1 MELPDCGEAP
11 LQVGEDV
18 VDVLCAHRQAD
29 GVGPDP
35 LVLQLLWGQLAV
47 GGGGRVDHQ
56 ALGVGHIGQQGE
68 QLQAV
73 NEPVGLPD
81 AAPDLKGQNGTA
93 PLGKIALVQPVVR
106 VLRQRR
112 VIDPLHQRVPRQI
125 FHHPPGILPVALQP
139 QRQGLNPL
147 QQQKGGKGGDLSL
160 IHIWQALEAAIAAG
174 VTVIPAS
181 GRPLTGLSPEFLDI
195 PGVEY
200 ALTSNGAALYRLRDR
215 QPTHTDYLDTG
226 LAAELMDRLSSLELM
241 ATFFAAGRG
250 YAVQRQLALLPRLS
264 VSQAVK
270 DYLATSRQPLEDP
283 VDFIR
288 QNGRVEKFSL
298 NFIHTPGGTWV
309 DYPQVQAL
317 LEEHPGLSVVSGGTD
332 NLEIT
337 APTASKGT
345 ALLALADH
353 LGIPHEQTMACGDS
367 ENDLEMLKA
376 AGFAVAMANSE
387 ACILP
392 YADAVTAS
400 NEEDGVAKAIAQY
413 IL

>member
-1 MELPDCGEAP
+1 MKRPIKLLALDLDGT
-11 LQVGEDV
+11 
-18 VDVLCAHRQAD
+18 VLNDAK
-29 GVGPDP
+29 
-35 LVLQLLWGQLAV
+35 
-47 GGGGRVDHQ
+47 
-56 ALGVGHIGQQGE
+56 HITP
-68 QLQAV
+68 A
-73 NEPVGLPD
+73 
-81 AAPDLKGQNGTA
+81 T
-93 PLGKIALVQPVVR
+93 R
-106 VLRQRR
+106 
-112 VIDPLHQRVPRQI
+112 
-125 FHHPPGILPVALQP
+125 
-139 QRQGLNPL
+139 
-147 QQQKGGKGGDLSL
+147 
-160 IHIWQALEAAIAAG
+160 QALEAAIAAG

-215 QPTHTDYLDTG
+215 QPIYTDYLDTG
-226 LAAELMDRLSSLELM
+226 LAAELMERLSSLELM

>member
-1 MELPDCGEAP
+1 M
-11 LQVGEDV
+11 
-18 VDVLCAHRQAD
+18 
-29 GVGPDP
+29 
-35 LVLQLLWGQLAV
+35 
-47 GGGGRVDHQ
+47 
-56 ALGVGHIGQQGE
+56 
-68 QLQAV
+68 
-73 NEPVGLPD
+73 
-81 AAPDLKGQNGTA
+81 
-93 PLGKIALVQPVVR
+93 
-106 VLRQRR
+106 
-112 VIDPLHQRVPRQI
+112 
-125 FHHPPGILPVALQP
+125 
-139 QRQGLNPL
+139 
-147 QQQKGGKGGDLSL
+147 
-160 IHIWQALEAAIAAG
+160 
-174 VTVIPAS
+174 
-181 GRPLTGLSPEFLDI
+181 
-195 PGVEY
+195 
-200 ALTSNGAALYRLRDR
+200 
-215 QPTHTDYLDTG
+215 
-226 LAAELMDRLSSLELM
+226 
-241 ATFFAAGRG
+241 
-250 YAVQRQLALLPRLS
+250 
-264 VSQAVK
+264 
-270 DYLATSRQPLEDP
+270 
-283 VDFIR
+283 DFIR